1 MLELPASTAFNK
13 RIPKQKFYDNLSV
26 TPELKRVFI
35 EQISAIYW
43 RNKIATSTLNV
54 GAGERV
60 TELEVFEIRLTKPE
74 LDTRV
79 LQLIDKEIPYHI
91 LFLLEHNGQYQAWV
105 GYKEPSL
112 VKQGIFKV
120 NTYYSTD
127 WVEQDKLYLR
137 LEGLTIDAVYDGFVR
152 QIAGERLTSQ
162 NGAATSLK
170 DAVERDTQRQQL
182 IKQISALEKKVN
194 NEKQFNRRVELNAEL
209 KRLKAEL
216 EVL

>member
-1 MLELPASTAFNK
+1 MLGLPRTTEYGK

-35 EQISAIYW
+35 EQISAICW

-60 TELEVFEIRLTKPE
+60 TELEVFEIRLTKPM
-74 LDTRV
+74 LDMRV

-91 LFLLEHNGQYQAWV
+91 LFLLEHDGRYQAWI

-112 VKQGIFKV
+112 AKQGVFKV
-120 NTYYSTD
+120 NAYYNTEWLEPD
-127 WVEQDKLYLR
+127 RLFLR
-137 LEGLTIDAVYDGFVR
+137 LEGLTIDAIYDGFVR
-152 QIAGERLTSQ
+152 QIAGERLANQ

-170 DAVERDTQRQQL
+170 EAVERDTRRQL
-182 IKQISALEKKVN
+182 LLKQISALEKKVK
-194 NEKQFNRRVELNAEL
+194 NEKQFNRQVELNDEL
-209 KRLKAEL
+209 KQLKKEL
-216 EVL
+216 EQL